1 MLKDRL
7 TASSGEPGS
16 SNDPVLASTHFPLKA
31 AASTRLGQ
39 AAGALLPHGRPK
51 LDSNWKGNFE
61 IALNKNFLMVEIL
74 SNSCFVGNAKFV

>member
-39 AAGALLPHGRPK
+39 AAGALLPHGRPR
-51 LDSNWKGNFE
+51 LDSNPRE
-61 IALNKNFLMVEIL
+61 ALFTASMVESIPPTVLL
-74 SNSCFVGNAKFV
+74 SK